1 MFNPRRACA
10 RVTVVVLLYM
20 RERERKDTL
29 HYIQELQGQLHSAM
43 REVDDLREAR
53 ERQKEMVSAVV
64 KQRDMYRTLLAQSTP
79 LPGDIVTPPRS
90 KVASA
95 ATREGEESV
104 AMVTTP
110 AQVVDMETAQALK
123 ELKEQFATYRREKGE
138 NESIT
143 GEQMERFRQEA
154 SALRM
159 DNVKIAAKV
168 CECVYIVLK

>member
-1 MFNPRRACA
+1 M
-10 RVTVVVLLYM
+10 
-20 RERERKDTL
+20 K
-29 HYIQELQGQLHSAM
+29 
-43 REVDDLREAR
+43 EVDDLRETR

-90 KVASA
+90 KVVSA

-104 AMVTTP
+104 AMVTTTP
-110 AQVVDMETAQALK
+110 AQVVDVETVQALK
-123 ELKEQFATYRREKGE
+123 ELKEQFATYWREKGE

-168 CECVYIVLK
+168 CVCLYSAKVNVAIYICKI